1 MDIVYVAGLALLWGL
16 MALLVRDL
24 KKLDKPLSGRP

>member
-16 MALLVRDL
+16 MALLVRGL
-24 KKLDKPLSGRP
+24 KQLDRPQESRP